1 MIICNF
7 ANGRNIILFL
17 LILSETTF
25 QAQVEV
31 IIAVIERNS
40 PWSTRTWTI
49 FHPNFNWI
57 YLRALNFFE
66 RHDIYEEGNGRPTDA
81 YKIWYAECFCL
92 PGNSSLFS
100 FCLFFY
106 LFIFFFRRSRYRGD
120 LHGLGILRICVST
133 TPLTWLL
140 ICWAYVRTYTWHT
153 TAPSD
158 LLYSLPYSCIC
169 FDNVSVCTFVYRVI
183 QKWLISG
190 MKCEERN
197 SQLKSM

>member
-7 ANGRNIILFL
+7 ANGRSIILFS

-100 FCLFFY
+100 FCLVFY
-106 LFIFFFRRSRYRGD
+106 LFIFFFSEESVSRRSTRFRNITNLCIHNPLNLASYMLGVRANLYVTHDGPKRSTVQPAIL
-120 LHGLGILRICVST
+120 LHLF
-133 TPLTWLL
+133 W
-140 ICWAYVRTYTWHT
+140 
-153 TAPSD
+153 
-158 LLYSLPYSCIC
+158 
-169 FDNVSVCTFVYRVI
+169 
-183 QKWLISG
+183 
-190 MKCEERN
+190 
-197 SQLKSM
+197 